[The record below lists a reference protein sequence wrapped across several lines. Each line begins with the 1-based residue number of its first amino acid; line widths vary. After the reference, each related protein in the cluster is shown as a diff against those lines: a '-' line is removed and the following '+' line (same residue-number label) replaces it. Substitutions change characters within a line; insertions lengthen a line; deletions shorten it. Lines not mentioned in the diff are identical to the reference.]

1 MPKVSFRLSEKETI
15 DVNVESGE
23 RLMDI
28 ARSSGIYID
37 APCSGNGTC
46 GKCRVQILSGET
58 DSPVTR
64 HITEEDYAAGWRL
77 ACETRVMGD
86 VTVLVPE
93 TASAFRTGIRTADL
107 NDRLRFPYGHPYRG
121 PQRPHRARRF
131 RRRTGRSESD
141 RRDGRSGHFHL

>member
-64 HITEEDYAAGWRL
+64 HITEEDYPSYHRGGLCRGMAAGL
-77 ACETRVMGD
+77 
-86 VTVLVPE
+86 
-93 TASAFRTGIRTADL
+93 
-107 NDRLRFPYGHPYRG
+107 
-121 PQRPHRARRF
+121 
-131 RRRTGRSESD
+131 
-141 RRDGRSGHFHL
+141 

>member
-46 GKCRVQILSGET
+46 GKCRFHPLS
-58 DSPVTR
+58 SPS
-64 HITEEDYAAGWRL
+64 
-77 ACETRVMGD
+77 
-86 VTVLVPE
+86 PP
-93 TASAFRTGIRTADL
+93 AFSFAQHQGL
-107 NDRLRFPYGHPYRG
+107 FW
-121 PQRPHRARRF
+121 
-131 RRRTGRSESD
+131 
-141 RRDGRSGHFHL
+141 